1 MKNFSAYALRPLL
14 DTSYEDKL
22 GFVYEQMVLKK
33 GALYFDWTASGL
45 ASRIIERRVDEIL
58 PYYAN
63 THSQSSQHAVL
74 FQDLYKSAKDRIRQI
89 LGLGDEFGL
98 IACGSGASGAI
109 KKFQELMGIYI
120 PPVAY
125 DYVQIKKE
133 LLPLVIVGG
142 FEHHSNEISFRE
154 GLCEAWRIPLLD
166 DFSFDLDALQAKLQ
180 AQSADRKIIL
190 SLNVLSNVTGNVA
203 PYEKVISIV
212 RKFNGIVALDMATS
226 LSHLQ
231 IDASW
236 FDACF
241 LAPHKLLG
249 GVGSCGILAIK
260 KTLIDSTRA
269 PSFAGG
275 GAVKYVDRHT
285 QIYDSDIEVREEAGT
300 PPILQLF
307 RAALAI
313 SLQEEIGQKLIMQ
326 KKRILMRILMQHLDS
341 MSYVKVYGQKDHIGL
356 LSFNI
361 NGISPFEMSYFLSQN
376 YQIQTR
382 AGCSCAGP
390 YGHDLLGLK
399 DGSYRGEDDP
409 YGWLRV
415 SLHYTHSLSD
425 LEKFFE
431 ALRAGI
437 RVFNPKLLES

>member
-14 DTSYEDKL
+14 DTGYEDKIE
-22 GFVYEQMVLKK
+22 FVYEQMVLKK

-45 ASRIIERRVDEIL
+45 ASRIIEQRISDIL

-63 THSQSSQHAVL
+63 THSKSSKHALL
-74 FQDLYKSAKDRIRQI
+74 FEDLYKNSKKFIKKA

-120 PPVAY
+120 PPATRTHIC
-125 DYVQIKKE
+125 IKKE
-133 LLPLVIVGG
+133 HLPLVVIGG

-154 GLCEAWRIPLLD
+154 GLCEVWRIPLLD

-190 SLNVLSNVTGNVA
+190 SLNVLSNVTGNIA
-203 PYEKVISIV
+203 PYEKVISMV

-275 GAVKYVDRHT
+275 GVVKYVDRHT